1 MKILA
6 AMSGGVDSSVM
17 AAELVAAG
25 HEVIGVHMHL
35 WKEGFQPAAGTKV
48 QENKCCSVAE
58 LETARRV
65 ARQLGIPFYVLNF
78 ADEFKKE
85 VVDSYLR
92 ETAAGTTPNPCS
104 TCNRQIKFGLLLEK
118 AAELGCDAVASG
130 HYARVE
136 NGKLLRGTNPEKD
149 QSYFLYH
156 LTPDKLSRIMFPMGD
171 IDNKA
176 KTRERANELGL
187 DFIAEKRESQ
197 GVCFFPEAEPRE
209 FLRRNLPASA
219 LKKGKIVRTDGTKLG
234 EHAGLPL
241 YTIGQRQGLDI
252 GGLVDPVYVIGFDWE
267 KNELIVGEDSG
278 SLSHQLSARDV
289 SWCAEQPPAET
300 FECGVQV
307 RYRMQPVQGRVGL
320 TESGCQ
326 VTFPEPIRAVTPG
339 QAVVF
344 YIGQEVLG
352 GGIILAESD

>member
-35 WKEGFQPAAGTKV
+35 WKEGFSPAAGTKV

-58 LETARRV
+58 LENARRV
-65 ARQLGIPFYVLNF
+65 ARQLDIPFYVLNF
-78 ADEFKKE
+78 ADAFKKE
-85 VVDSYLR
+85 VVDKYLAD
-92 ETAAGTTPNPCS
+92 TAAGLTPNPCT
-104 TCNRQIKFGLLLEK
+104 TCNRQIKFGMLLDK
-118 AAELGCDAVASG
+118 AAELGCDVVASG

-136 NGKLLRGTNPEKD
+136 DGRLLRGTNPDKD

-156 LTPDKLSRIMFPMGD
+156 LTPEKLSKILFPMGD
-171 IDNKA
+171 IDDKA
-176 KTRERANELGL
+176 KTRKRAKELGL

-209 FLRRNLPASA
+209 FLQRNLPASA
-219 LKKGKIVRTDGTKLG
+219 LKKGKIVRTDGTVLG
-234 EHAGLPL
+234 EHIGLPL

-252 GGLVDPVYVIGFDWE
+252 GGLVDPVYVIEFDWK

-278 SLSHQLSARDV
+278 SLSFDLIARDV
-289 SWCAEQPPAET
+289 SWCTGQPPAQT
-300 FECGVQV
+300 FECDVQV
-307 RYRMQPVQGRVGL
+307 RYRMQPVRGKVQL
-320 TESGCQ
+320 TEGGFKI
-326 VTFPEPIRAVTPG
+326 TFPEPIRAVTAG
-339 QAVVF
+339 QAVAL
-344 YIGQEVLG
+344 YDGDRVLG
-352 GGIILAESD
+352 GGIIM